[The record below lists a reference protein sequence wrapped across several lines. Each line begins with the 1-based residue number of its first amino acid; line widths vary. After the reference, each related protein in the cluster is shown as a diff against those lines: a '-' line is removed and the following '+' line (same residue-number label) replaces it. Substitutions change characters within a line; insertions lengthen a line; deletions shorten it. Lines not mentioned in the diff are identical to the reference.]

1 VAAAAAAAVA
11 AAATAGGPVARLGNL
26 RALRWVGMISFS
38 LYLWHLPVYLWVVDL
53 LPDAPLAVRV
63 LVAVPASFLAGWL
76 GFVLVERRVLA
87 GWRRSTGEPSPT
99 A

>member
-1 VAAAAAAAVA
+1 MA
-11 AAATAGGPVARLGNL
+11 AAATGEGPVARIGSL

-53 LPDAPLAVRV
+53 LPRAPLGVKVA
-63 LVAVPASFLAGWL
+63 VAVPASFLAGWL

-87 GWRRSTGEPSPT
+87 TWRRSTDHPVPAT
-99 A
+99 